1 MVLLR
6 LSHDFA
12 PVLQRR
18 LCGHVTRNVSHS
30 VGHEELT
37 WHSSKAKLLS
47 SDPGPVL
54 VATGKFHL
62 AKAYSSFASHA
73 EFFQCISA
81 HQEQGTWHNL
91 HEVMNEHGTRSL
103 YFDLDG
109 RPEYK
114 QVHKLIINVLQQY
127 VRWIFCGDRL
137 NWRPEDPAPVVLRS
151 SEPSK
156 YSCHVVFPQ
165 IQFDDHEQQSAY
177 LKVLMSLLP
186 AAQVQLACGS
196 TVPILKEVVD
206 CAPYHKFQTFRGP
219 FACKLKNGIFL
230 KTSQLIPES
239 YFQGDPLSCFASR
252 TEANYRLTTPKP
264 DRLLEW
270 NEEARKMS
278 EMRGGF
284 RSEQREGFSS
294 MVDELL
300 LFDSGFQNVGEAA
313 ALDFAG
319 YFPVDFYER
328 ALKLLHPDRASQW
341 WTWFR
346 VCGVT
351 YSLLDAHGH
360 DATLRQRIWKAHHQW
375 AGTFHR
381 YSFAE
386 NEMIVLKCA
395 GKRVSGLA
403 LLRRLVRFDNPDVR
417 IRMSLDKP
425 FETYSDFRS

>member
-1 MVLLR
+1 
-6 LSHDFA
+6 
-12 PVLQRR
+12 
-18 LCGHVTRNVSHS
+18 
-30 VGHEELT
+30 
-37 WHSSKAKLLS
+37 
-47 SDPGPVL
+47 
-54 VATGKFHL
+54 
-62 AKAYSSFASHA
+62 
-73 EFFQCISA
+73 
-81 HQEQGTWHNL
+81 
-91 HEVMNEHGTRSL
+91 
-103 YFDLDG
+103 
-109 RPEYK
+109 
-114 QVHKLIINVLQQY
+114 
-127 VRWIFCGDRL
+127 
-137 NWRPEDPAPVVLRS
+137 
-151 SEPSK
+151 
-156 YSCHVVFPQ
+156 
-165 IQFDDHEQQSAY
+165 
-177 LKVLMSLLP
+177 
-186 AAQVQLACGS
+186 
-196 TVPILKEVVD
+196 
-206 CAPYHKFQTFRGP
+206 
-219 FACKLKNGIFL
+219 
-230 KTSQLIPES
+230 
-239 YFQGDPLSCFASR
+239 
-252 TEANYRLTTPKP
+252 
-264 DRLLEW
+264 
-270 NEEARKMS
+270 
-278 EMRGGF
+278 
-284 RSEQREGFSS
+284 

-300 LFDSGFQNVGEAA
+300 LFDSVFQNVGEAA